1 MTSSVARPRRS
12 SKALQFSSG
21 QLLSHVRLSETRWTA
36 AHQASQSITYSWSLL
51 KLINP
56 GMPSNHLILCHPL
69 LLLPS
74 IFPSI
79 EVFSNESVLHI
90 RWLKYWSFSFRISS
104 SNEYSELISFQVDW
118 FDLHEVQ
125 GTVKG
130 LLQHYSSKASILQ
143 YSACLMVQLLHPYI
157 TTGKTP
163 DKLAPKKKKRP
174 WSLFGGLLKVQSLQL
189 SESPGNHYF
198 WEIYSANQ
206 WDTPKTAIYAVHIG
220 QYNGP
225 NSCPRQCPTAWHTT
239 NSSKIEQIG
248 LQSFASATTFS
259 KPLANRLPL
268 QASRQF
274 FAGKTLPKPAGGR
287 NTFQEL
293 VKSWSMDFYAI
304 GINKLI
310 SHWKNCVAFNGP

>member
-1 MTSSVARPRRS
+1 M
-12 SKALQFSSG
+12 KAKLYDVVVVL
-21 QLLSHVRLSETRWTA
+21 LLSHVHFFATPCTA
-36 AHQASQSITYSWSLL
+36 ARQASLSFTISQSWL
-51 KLINP
+51 KFMFIELVILY
-56 GMPSNHLILCHPL
+56 NHLILCHPL
-69 LLLPS
+69 FLLLS

-198 WEIYSANQ
+198 
-206 WDTPKTAIYAVHIG
+206 
-220 QYNGP
+220 
-225 NSCPRQCPTAWHTT
+225 
-239 NSSKIEQIG
+239 
-248 LQSFASATTFS
+248 
-259 KPLANRLPL
+259 
-268 QASRQF
+268 
-274 FAGKTLPKPAGGR
+274 
-287 NTFQEL
+287 
-293 VKSWSMDFYAI
+293 
-304 GINKLI
+304 
-310 SHWKNCVAFNGP
+310 